1 MLISRSRLPRPRK
14 GEMLLYQAVTV
25 SPCLLSQLFWR
36 IEGAGCSMT
45 DFVRSGTANLSD
57 DNGAGI
63 AVAVCLVYRLL
74 AQDGN

>member
-1 MLISRSRLPRPRK
+1 MLISRSRLRPRK

-36 IEGAGCSMT
+36 IEGAGRSMT